1 MTTPLLLLRCVKLGI
16 HISELELLTIGTIK
30 DMYSEL
36 QRDDEPHN
44 VLASQDDFDRF

>member
-1 MTTPLLLLRCVKLGI
+1 MTTPLLLLRCVQLGI
-16 HISELELLTIGTIK
+16 HISELELLTIGTVM